1 MCRKSICKFSST
13 KSYQYK
19 VKTPHMLVC
28 VWRRDAAAHFCK
40 RSVAFR
46 SFNANRCAATTLV
59 ARSTHRC
66 FCKLVVA
73 VSANAAADAAS
84 VWCCCCQ
91 RCCTFMSLTFEI
103 ASCLPHTSYLAATA
117 RTYLR
122 SYVLH
127 KLPRIHAYTH
137 SCMSIYICM
146 CILLSIQWH
155 LYARLRVAA
164 GCCGTLHLEYAQ
176 LCSANI
182 TFGPLYPLQLFRF
195 NVRVIVCFCRYSA
208 VPAPKRD
215 ASGAQ

>member
-1 MCRKSICKFSST
+1 
-13 KSYQYK
+13 
-19 VKTPHMLVC
+19 MLVC

-66 FCKLVVA
+66 FRKLVVA

-84 VWCCCCQ
+84 VWCRCCQ

-137 SCMSIYICM
+137 TCM
-146 CILLSIQWH
+146 CIYMYAYTVKHTVAFICEVASNCWLLWH
-155 LYARLRVAA
+155 
-164 GCCGTLHLEYAQ
+164 
-176 LCSANI
+176 
-182 TFGPLYPLQLFRF
+182 F
-195 NVRVIVCFCRYSA
+195 
-208 VPAPKRD
+208 
-215 ASGAQ
+215 ASGIRAAVLCKYQFWPPLPLATLSLQRTRNCVLLPILCGACSKA